1 MGGLVFALSA
11 RDVATRRTT
20 NDFRADMTQD
30 LNRRAALTGLIV
42 LPAASLAGAALA
54 APLSAE
60 DKALV
65 DKATAYLQGLG
76 SAKGRFIQTDPR
88 GSQTQGSFYLQRPGK
103 ARFAY
108 DAPASKLLVSDGRF
122 VSEADT
128 RLKTVNRYPL
138 GQTPLALFLA
148 QDVRLDKGV
157 VVTRVSRLD
166 GGFSLTL
173 ADGRKQT
180 RGSLTMNFTDSPVSL
195 MGWVVTTV
203 QGSTRVRLT
212 SLERAGGLDPK
223 LFATPFPPARRT
235 GRP

>member
-1 MGGLVFALSA
+1 
-11 RDVATRRTT
+11 
-20 NDFRADMTQD
+20 MTHPM
-30 LNRRAALTGLIV
+30 NRRAALAGLIA
-42 LPAASLAGAALA
+42 LPAGLTAAGLAGAAFA
-54 APLSAE
+54 APLSAA

-65 DKATAYLQGLG
+65 DKATAYLQGLT
-76 SAKGRFIQTDPR
+76 SARGRFIQTDPR
-88 GSQTQGSFYLQRPGK
+88 GSQTQGDFYLQRPGK

-122 VSEADT
+122 VSEADI

-148 QDVRLDKGV
+148 QDVRLDRGV
-157 VVTRVSRLD
+157 VISRVSRLD
-166 GGFSLTL
+166 GGFSLTMS
-173 ADGRKQT
+173 DGRKQT
-180 RGSLTMNFTDSPVSL
+180 RGSLTMNFSDSPIGL

-212 SLERAGGLDPK
+212 SLERVGGLDAK
-223 LFATPFPPARRT
+223 LFATPFPPARTT

>member
-1 MGGLVFALSA
+1 
-11 RDVATRRTT
+11 
-20 NDFRADMTQD
+20 MTQ
-30 LNRRAALTGLIV
+30 LPHRRAALAGLIA
-42 LPAASLAGAALA
+42 LPAAGLAGMASA
-54 APLSAE
+54 APLSAG
-60 DKALV
+60 DRALV
-65 DKATAYLQGLG
+65 DKATAYLQGLD

-88 GSQTQGSFYLQRPGK
+88 GTQTQGSFYLQRPGK

-157 VVTRVSRLD
+157 VITRVSRLD
-166 GGFSLTL
+166 GGFSLTMS
-173 ADGRKQT
+173 DGRKQT

-212 SLERAGGLDPK
+212 SLERTGGLDAK
-223 LFATPFPPARRT
+223 LFATPFPPPRKT

>member
-1 MGGLVFALSA
+1 
-11 RDVATRRTT
+11 
-20 NDFRADMTQD
+20 MTHQ
-30 LNRRAALTGLIV
+30 LNRRATLAGLIA
-42 LPAASLAGAALA
+42 LPAAGLAGAAFA

-65 DKATAYLQGLG
+65 DKATAYLQGLN
-76 SAKGRFIQTDPR
+76 SARGRFIQTDPR
-88 GSQTQGSFYLQRPGK
+88 GTQTQGNFYLQRPGK

-157 VVTRVSRLD
+157 VITRVSRLD
-166 GGFSLTL
+166 GGFSLTMS
-173 ADGRKQT
+173 DGRKQT

-212 SLERAGGLDPK
+212 SLERTSGLDAK
-223 LFATPFPPARRT
+223 LFATPFPPARKT

>member
-1 MGGLVFALSA
+1 MTQYLNRRDTLAGLIALSA
-11 RDVATRRTT
+11 
-20 NDFRADMTQD
+20 
-30 LNRRAALTGLIV
+30 TG
-42 LPAASLAGAALA
+42 LAGAALA

-65 DKATAYLQGLG
+65 DRAVAYLQGLN
-76 SAKGRFIQTDPR
+76 SAKGRFVQTDPR
-88 GSQTQGSFYLQRPGK
+88 GSQTEGSFYLQRPGK

-108 DAPASKLLVSDGRF
+108 DTPSSKLLVSDGRF

-148 QDVRLDKGV
+148 QEVRLDRGV
-157 VVTRVSRLD
+157 VVTKVSRLN

-180 RGSLTMNFTDSPVSL
+180 RGSLTMNFRDGPISL
-195 MGWVVTTV
+195 MGWVVSTV
-203 QGSTRVRLT
+203 QGSTRVQLT
-212 SLERAGGLDPK
+212 SLERVGGLDPK
-223 LFATPFPPARRT
+223 LFATPYPAPKRT
-235 GRP
+235 GTP

>member
-1 MGGLVFALSA
+1 MTQHLNRRDTLAGLIALSA
-11 RDVATRRTT
+11 
-20 NDFRADMTQD
+20 
-30 LNRRAALTGLIV
+30 TG
-42 LPAASLAGAALA
+42 LAGAASA
-54 APLSAE
+54 APLSAD

-65 DKATAYLQGLG
+65 DKAVAYLQGLN
-76 SAKGRFIQTDPR
+76 SAKGRFVQTDPR
-88 GSQTQGSFYLQRPGK
+88 GSQSQGSFYLQRPGK

-108 DAPASKLLVSDGRF
+108 DTSGKLLVSDGRF

-148 QDVRLDKGV
+148 QEVRLDRGV
-157 VVTRVSRLD
+157 VVNKVSRLD

-173 ADGRKQT
+173 SDGRKQT
-180 RGSLTMNFTDSPVSL
+180 RGSLTMNFTDSPINL

-212 SLERAGGLDPK
+212 NLERASGLDPK
-223 LFATPFPPARRT
+223 LFATPYPAPKRT
-235 GRP
+235 GTP

>member
-1 MGGLVFALSA
+1 MTQHLTRRDTLAGLIALSA
-11 RDVATRRTT
+11 A
-20 NDFRADMTQD
+20 
-30 LNRRAALTGLIV
+30 G
-42 LPAASLAGAALA
+42 LAGAAFA
-54 APLSAE
+54 ASLSAD

-65 DKATAYLQGLG
+65 DKATAYLQGLN

-88 GSQTQGSFYLQRPGK
+88 GTQTQGSFYLQRPGK

-148 QDVRLDKGV
+148 QDVRFDKGV
-157 VVTRVSRLD
+157 VVTKVSRLD
-166 GGFSLTL
+166 GGFSLSM

-180 RGSLTMNFTDSPVSL
+180 RGTLTMNFTDSPVGL

-212 SLERAGGLDPK
+212 SLERVGGLDPK
-223 LFATPFPPARRT
+223 LFLTPFPPAKRT

>member
-1 MGGLVFALSA
+1 
-11 RDVATRRTT
+11 
-20 NDFRADMTQD
+20 MTPKTQQSLD
-30 LNRRAALTGLIV
+30 RRATLAGLIA
-42 LPAASLAGAALA
+42 LPAAGLAGTALA

-65 DKATAYLQGLG
+65 DKATAYLQGLA

-88 GSQTQGSFYLQRPGK
+88 GTQTQGSFYLQRPGK

-157 VVTRVSRLD
+157 VITRVSRLD
-166 GGFSLTL
+166 GGFSLTMS
-173 ADGRKQT
+173 DGRKQT

-212 SLERAGGLDPK
+212 SLERTGGLDAK
-223 LFATPFPPARRT
+223 LFATPFPPARKT

>member
-1 MGGLVFALSA
+1 
-11 RDVATRRTT
+11 
-20 NDFRADMTQD
+20 MTQH
-30 LNRRAALTGLIV
+30 LNRRGALAGLIA
-42 LPAASLAGAALA
+42 LPAVGLAGAAVA

-65 DKATAYLQGLG
+65 AKATAYLQGLA

-88 GSQTQGSFYLQRPGK
+88 GSETVGSFYLQRPGK

-157 VVTRVSRLD
+157 VVTKVSRLN

-180 RGSLTMNFTDSPVSL
+180 RGSLTMNFRDGPVSL
-195 MGWVVTTV
+195 MGWIISTV
-203 QGSTRVRLT
+203 QGSTRVQLT
-212 SLERAGGLDPK
+212 SLERVGGLDPK
-223 LFATPFPPARRT
+223 LFVTPFPPARKT

>member
-1 MGGLVFALSA
+1 M
-11 RDVATRRTT
+11 TYHTT
-20 NDFRADMTQD
+20 HD
-30 LNRRAALTGLIV
+30 LNRRAALAGLIA
-42 LPAASLAGAALA
+42 LPAAGVASAALA

-60 DKALV
+60 GRALV
-65 DKATAYLQGLG
+65 AKATAYLQGLN

-108 DAPASKLLVSDGRF
+108 DAPASKLLISDGRF

-148 QDVRLDKGV
+148 QDIRLDKGV
-157 VVTRVSRLD
+157 VVTRVSKLD

-173 ADGRKQT
+173 SDGRKQT

-195 MGWVVTTV
+195 MGWVTTTV

-212 SLERAGGLDPK
+212 SLERVAGLDAK

>member
-1 MGGLVFALSA
+1 MTQHLNRRDTLAGLIALSA
-11 RDVATRRTT
+11 
-20 NDFRADMTQD
+20 
-30 LNRRAALTGLIV
+30 TG
-42 LPAASLAGAALA
+42 LAGAAFA
-54 APLSAE
+54 APLSAA

-65 DKATAYLQGLG
+65 DKATTYLQGLT

-88 GSQTQGSFYLQRPGK
+88 GTQTQGSFYLQRPGK

-108 DAPASKLLVSDGRF
+108 DAPVTKLLVSDGRF

-148 QDVRLDKGV
+148 QDVRFDKGV
-157 VVTRVSRLD
+157 VITRVNRLD
-166 GGFSLTL
+166 GGFALTM

-180 RGSLTMNFTDSPVSL
+180 RGTLTMNFSDGPIGL
-195 MGWVVTTV
+195 MGWVVGTV
-203 QGSTRVRLT
+203 QGATRVRLT
-212 SLERAGGLDPK
+212 SLERTSGLDPK
-223 LFATPFPPARRT
+223 LFVTPFPPARTT

>member
-1 MGGLVFALSA
+1 MTQHLNRRDTLAGLIALSA
-11 RDVATRRTT
+11 
-20 NDFRADMTQD
+20 
-30 LNRRAALTGLIV
+30 TG
-42 LPAASLAGAALA
+42 LAGAASA
-54 APLSAE
+54 APLSAD

-65 DKATAYLQGLG
+65 DKAVAYLQGLN
-76 SAKGRFIQTDPR
+76 SAKGRFVQTDPR
-88 GSQTQGSFYLQRPGK
+88 GSQSQGSFYLQRPGK

-108 DAPASKLLVSDGRF
+108 DTSGKLLVSDGRF

-148 QDVRLDKGV
+148 QEVRLDRGV
-157 VVTRVSRLD
+157 VVNKVSRLD

-173 ADGRKQT
+173 SDGRKQT
-180 RGSLTMNFTDSPVSL
+180 RGSLTMNFTDSPISL

-212 SLERAGGLDPK
+212 NLERASGLDPK
-223 LFATPFPPARRT
+223 LFATPYPAPKRT
-235 GRP
+235 GTP

>member
-1 MGGLVFALSA
+1 
-11 RDVATRRTT
+11 
-20 NDFRADMTQD
+20 MTQH
-30 LNRRAALTGLIV
+30 LNRRDTLAGLIT
-42 LPAASLAGAALA
+42 LSATGLAGAAFA
-54 APLSAE
+54 APLSAA

-65 DKATAYLQGLG
+65 DKATTYLEGLT

-88 GSQTQGSFYLQRPGK
+88 GTQTQGSFYLQRPGK

-108 DAPASKLLVSDGRF
+108 DAPVTKLLVSDGRF

-148 QDVRLDKGV
+148 QDVRFDKGV
-157 VVTRVSRLD
+157 VITRVNRLD
-166 GGFSLTL
+166 GGFALTM

-180 RGSLTMNFTDSPVSL
+180 RGTLTMNFSDSPIGL
-195 MGWVVTTV
+195 MGWVVGTV
-203 QGSTRVRLT
+203 QGATRVRLT
-212 SLERAGGLDPK
+212 SLERASGLDPK
-223 LFATPFPPARRT
+223 LFVTPFPPARTT

>member
-1 MGGLVFALSA
+1 MTPKTHKDLTRRHTLTGFIALSA
-11 RDVATRRTT
+11 S
-20 NDFRADMTQD
+20 
-30 LNRRAALTGLIV
+30 G
-42 LPAASLAGAALA
+42 LAGAALA

-65 DKATAYLQGLG
+65 DRAVAYLQGLN
-76 SAKGRFIQTDPR
+76 SAKGRFVQTDPR
-88 GSQTQGSFYLQRPGK
+88 GSQTEGSFYLQRPGK

-108 DAPASKLLVSDGRF
+108 DTPSSKLLVSDGRF

-148 QDVRLDKGV
+148 QEVRLDRGV
-157 VVTRVSRLD
+157 VVTKVSRLS

-180 RGSLTMNFTDSPVSL
+180 RGSLTMNFRDGPISL
-195 MGWVVTTV
+195 MGWVVSTV
-203 QGSTRVRLT
+203 QGSTRVQLT
-212 SLERAGGLDPK
+212 SLERVGGLDPK
-223 LFATPFPPARRT
+223 LFATPYPAPKRT
-235 GRP
+235 GTP

>member
-1 MGGLVFALSA
+1 MTQHLNRRDTLAGLIALSA
-11 RDVATRRTT
+11 
-20 NDFRADMTQD
+20 
-30 LNRRAALTGLIV
+30 TG
-42 LPAASLAGAALA
+42 LAGAALA

-65 DKATAYLQGLG
+65 DRAVAYLQGLN
-76 SAKGRFIQTDPR
+76 SAKGRFVQTDPR
-88 GSQTQGSFYLQRPGK
+88 GSQTEGSFYLQRPGK

-108 DAPASKLLVSDGRF
+108 DTPSSKLLVSDGRF

-148 QDVRLDKGV
+148 QEVRLDRGV
-157 VVTRVSRLD
+157 VVTKVSRLN

-180 RGSLTMNFTDSPVSL
+180 RGSLTMNFRDGPISL
-195 MGWVVTTV
+195 MGWVVSTV
-203 QGSTRVRLT
+203 QGSTRVQLT
-212 SLERAGGLDPK
+212 SLERVGGLDPK
-223 LFATPFPPARRT
+223 LFATPYPAPKRT
-235 GRP
+235 GTP